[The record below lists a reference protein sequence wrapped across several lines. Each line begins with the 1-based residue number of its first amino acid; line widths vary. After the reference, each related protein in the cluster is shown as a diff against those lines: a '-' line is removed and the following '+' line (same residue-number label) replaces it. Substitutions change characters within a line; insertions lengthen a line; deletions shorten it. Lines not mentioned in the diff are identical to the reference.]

1 MIDIARQFH
10 NKDVIKRQLDLMWR
24 YKLNVLHLHFSD
36 DESWALEIDGIP
48 ELTDVRFKFI
58 YLFEYY

>member
-24 YKLNVLHLHFSD
+24 YKLNVLHFHFSD

-48 ELTDVRFKFI
+48 ELTDVR
-58 YLFEYY
+58 Y